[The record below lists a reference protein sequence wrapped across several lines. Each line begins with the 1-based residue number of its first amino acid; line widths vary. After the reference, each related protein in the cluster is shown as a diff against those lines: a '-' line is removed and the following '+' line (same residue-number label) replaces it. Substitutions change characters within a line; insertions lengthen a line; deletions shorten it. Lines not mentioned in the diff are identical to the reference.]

1 LGLVVLWLLLVA
13 SIGALA
19 CSVVVLARGVLY
31 RHRPARTLD
40 LVVRQRVDHANGW
53 FTLTLQRPGLLRVL
67 PLPRFEGGQSVA
79 LALPGSR
86 LRRHYSLARWS
97 HRPFGYEVSIK
108 PEPHGKLSRQLAREA
123 TSGTRLQA
131 SHPSGEFTLG
141 TGALAHGGGHTGR
154 LVLIAGGIGI
164 TPLLAMLDQW
174 GAQRPQ
180 RSNNQELHLYWQCR
194 HPDDWIYQGI
204 LRAHAATVVGARV
217 RLLASRADD
226 GTATRLS
233 VTLLQEELGPLEHS
247 HFLMCAG
254 PQMLD
259 ELNAGLRSAG
269 VPASH
274 IHFERFTSGAAPGDT
289 GTWALQVADKAVAF
303 AGHAHVLSAL
313 EDAQIPLAADCRTGT
328 CGQCCVQLL
337 SGQTR
342 SLLEPEF
349 KAPAGHFL
357 ACCTVPLSDLQL
369 GPYTNQESSRVPA

>member
-1 LGLVVLWLLLVA
+1 MGLVVLWLLLAA
-13 SIGALA
+13 SIGALI
-19 CSVVVLARGVLY
+19 SPVVVLVRGGLY
-31 RHRPARTLD
+31 RHRPARTLT
-40 LVVRQRVDHANGW
+40 LVVRQRVDHTNGW

-97 HRPFGYEVSIK
+97 RRPFQYEVSIK
-108 PEPHGKLSRQLAREA
+108 PEPQGKLSRQLAREA
-123 TSGTRLQA
+123 IPGTRLQA
-131 SHPSGEFTLG
+131 SRPSGAFTLRA
-141 TGALAHGGGHTGR
+141 GALAHGGGHTGR

-174 GAQRPQ
+174 SAQRP
-180 RSNNQELHLYWQCR
+180 SMPDGQELHLYWQCR
-194 HPDDWIYQGI
+194 QPDDWIYQHT
-204 LRAHAATVVGARV
+204 LRDHAATVAGARV

-233 VTLLQEELGPLEHS
+233 ATLLQEELGPLEYS

-289 GTWALQVADKAVAF
+289 GTWALQVDGRTIAF

-313 EDAQIPLAADCRTGT
+313 EDAQVPLAADCRTGT

-337 SGQTR
+337 SGQAR

-349 KAPAGHFL
+349 KPPAGHFL
-357 ACCTVPLSDLQL
+357 ACCTVPLSDLRL
-369 GPYTNQESSRVPA
+369 GLPGHRPR